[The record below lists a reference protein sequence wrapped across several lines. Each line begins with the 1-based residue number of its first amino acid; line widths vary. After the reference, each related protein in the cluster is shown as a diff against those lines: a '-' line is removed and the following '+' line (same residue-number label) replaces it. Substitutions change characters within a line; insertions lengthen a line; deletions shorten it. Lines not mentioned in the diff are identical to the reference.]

1 MRQVDRGGPPNVPVV
16 AVPEQ
21 FGHGTTRNPVRDQ
34 VRLLS
39 LDGVVSEQV
48 AQRID
53 SHSSVSDDGDDVP
66 IVGLVGELAQGL
78 EEALGCGLRRVA

>member
-21 FGHGTTRNPVRDQ
+21 FGHGTTGNPVRDQ

-78 EEALGCGLRRVA
+78 EEALGCSLRRVA

>member
-78 EEALGCGLRRVA
+78 EEALGCSLRRVA